1 MSKREIDA
9 TAIFPSMDDD
19 GYEMQRPGK
28 RSKLSDDISGPFLLK
43 RRGSSISTN
52 FNVCNSNNA
61 VVNGC
66 IAVNV
71 GHSDVR
77 ECREQSEERSTSTIE
92 GTQEM
97 RDMTETTRDMASMT
111 CQTRMP

>member
-9 TAIFPSMDDD
+9 AAISPSLDDD
-19 GYEMQRPGK
+19 SYEMQRPGK
-28 RSKLSDDISGPFLLK
+28 RSKLGDEISGPFLLK
-43 RRGSSISTN
+43 RRGSSVGTN

-61 VVNGC
+61 VVNVC

-77 ECREQSEERSTSTIE
+77 DCREQSDDRSITID

-97 RDMTETTRDMASMT
+97 RDMTETIRDMGSMT